1 MRDLTS
7 VSSFVSRL
15 RSHQRPVH
23 LEATGHLVTPES
35 TTTETWKANKF
46 ECAERYPQRPDLE
59 TLVSRDEAD
68 EPKEVK
74 PEAPTYLSVTPLLSP
89 EQSATPVEQ
98 TTKKPMLTSL
108 SFAKTANIVRKYL
121 YALTVR
127 YFTGA
132 TSWHPEERVK
142 TRPQPKPKNYLVS
155 VYHKGLHWT
164 DALATLV
171 CSSPKHTYNW
181 GSDGCL

>member
-23 LEATGHLVTPES
+23 LESTGHLPES
-35 TTTETWKANKF
+35 VTTETWKANRF

-59 TLVSRDEAD
+59 TLVSREEAS

-74 PEAPTYLSVTPLLSP
+74 PEAPAYLSVTPLLST
-89 EQSATPVEQ
+89 EQSAVPVEP

-127 YFTGA
+127 YFAGA
-132 TSWHPEERVK
+132 TSWHPAETV
-142 TRPQPKPKNYLVS
+142 TPRPVIKPKNYNISTYLTPA
-155 VYHKGLHWT
+155 YGL
-164 DALATLV
+164 
-171 CSSPKHTYNW
+171 
-181 GSDGCL
+181 